1 VNRPYT
7 AIETTEAAETLKLTM
22 EFTRFTASDLAALR
36 AAAPRISPS
45 LDRLS
50 RVFYDALSS
59 HPATLAAFSG
69 SEQITRLQST
79 LRHWAAELL
88 TDDRDADYA
97 VKRHRIGAIHRE
109 LRIDQKQVLA
119 AMGLVRRFLTDEARM
134 ALPPDEVETATRA
147 IERACDVDIIVITD
161 AYHISTRLEDLIEAN
176 NRLRRVLDTAPVAVI
191 GYNRAA
197 TVVDWNEAAAR
208 MFGFQRD
215 EAIGRSWVD
224 LAVLP
229 DDVNFVIEI
238 MRRVFSGEMIPPMDR
253 RLRARDGRI
262 VHAVLAHAPVRG
274 AREIEEGFV
283 FCLDMTE
290 LALLREK
297 MVEREKMAALGT
309 LAAGLAHEVRNP
321 LSSIS
326 AVCQL
331 VQRKGDDGKL
341 QDRMRQVL
349 EAIDRCEKIVRR
361 VLDFA
366 RTRHDESEG
375 PVAIDAVVEN
385 VLNLV
390 ALDSRLK
397 GMTLARDIEPH
408 LPAVRIT
415 RTALAQILINLI
427 FNSGEA
433 GEAGNRIAVRAAAR
447 DSGVAITVEDWGPG
461 FSTESLR
468 RGTEPFFTTKDDGTG
483 LGLSISYGIL
493 ERCGG
498 SIGLRNR
505 PTSEGTGAVVELWL
519 PAHSE
524 NPENAAT

>member
-1 VNRPYT
+1 VNRSYN
-7 AIETTEAAETLKLTM
+7 AIESGEAAETLKMTVD
-22 EFTRFTASDLAALR
+22 FTGFSAADLAALR
-36 AAAPRISPS
+36 AAAPRLRPS
-45 LDRLS
+45 FERLS
-50 RVFYDALSS
+50 RVFYDTMTS

-69 SEQITRLQST
+69 HEQIVRLQGT
-79 LRHWAAELL
+79 LRVWAEELL
-88 TDDRDADYA
+88 TEERDAAYA
-97 VKRHRIGAIHRE
+97 LKRRRIGAVHRE
-109 LRIDQKQVLA
+109 QRIDQKQVLG
-119 AMGLVRRFLTDEARM
+119 AMGIVRRFFTDEAR
-134 ALPPDEVETATRA
+134 AVLPADEVAAATRA
-147 IERACDVDIIVITD
+147 LERACDIDIILITD

-197 TVVDWNEAAAR
+197 AIVDWNEAAAR
-208 MFGFQRD
+208 MFGYTRD
-215 EAIGRSWVD
+215 EALGKSWVD

-229 DDVNFVIEI
+229 DDVPLVSEV
-238 MRRVFSGEMIPPMDR
+238 MERVFSGETISPLDR

-274 AREIEEGFV
+274 PREIEEGFV

-331 VQRKGDDGKL
+331 VQKKGDDGKL
-341 QDRMRQVL
+341 QERMRQVL

-390 ALDSRLK
+390 SLDRRLK
-397 GMTLARDIEPH
+397 GVTLAREIDAQ
-408 LPAVRIT
+408 LPPVRIT
-415 RTALAQILINLI
+415 RTALAQILMNLI

-433 GEAGNRIAVRAAAR
+433 GEPGNHIAVRAEAR
-447 DSGVAITVEDWGPG
+447 GSGVAIMVEDRGPG

-498 SIGLRNR
+498 SMKLWNR
-505 PTSEGTGAVVELWL
+505 PAAEGSGAVVEIWL
-519 PAHSE
+519 PIH
-524 NPENAAT
+524 PETPPA